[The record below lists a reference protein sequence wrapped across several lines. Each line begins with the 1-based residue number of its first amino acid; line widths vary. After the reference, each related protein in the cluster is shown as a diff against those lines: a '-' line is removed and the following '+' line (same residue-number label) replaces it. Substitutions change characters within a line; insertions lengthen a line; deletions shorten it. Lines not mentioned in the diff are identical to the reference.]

1 MPRWFLLIGIVFI
14 LAACDSAPASPVAT
28 SSPPAADTPVALAP
42 AATLAPT
49 STVAPTAAPTH
60 APTATPTQTSTPT
73 PTPKPPNPLEISA
86 MRAREYP
93 GSDLKIEGTL
103 DAGANYQRYYAS
115 YMSDGLKIYGM
126 LTVPN
131 GPKPASGWPVIIFN
145 HGFIPPNI
153 YKTTERYVAYVDAI
167 ARSGYIVFKS
177 DYRGH
182 DRSEGSAV
190 GGYGSPAYTVDV
202 LNALASLK
210 RYKDAD
216 PNRIGMWG
224 HSMGGQITLRAVVV
238 SKDIKAAVIWGGVV
252 APYADIISSWHTEPG
267 APPSSGRT
275 GGWRGG
281 LISEYGSPADN
292 PEFWAAISPNSYLAE
307 GVPPIQLH
315 HSTTDEEVPFRFGQT
330 LADEL
335 KQTGQTYEFYSY
347 PGDNHNI
354 SGNFNIAMQR
364 SIAFFNKYVAQRN

>member
-1 MPRWFLLIGIVFI
+1 MPRWFWLICMALT
-14 LAACDSAPASPVAT
+14 LAACDSSPAAPPVPTNTLAPLAPAPT
-28 SSPPAADTPVALAP
+28 VALA
-42 AATLAPT
+42 
-49 STVAPTAAPTH
+49 ST
-60 APTATPTQTSTPT
+60 PTATTAPTLTPTAVPTQTSTPT
-73 PTPKPPNPLEISA
+73 PTPKPPNPLQISA
-86 MRAREYP
+86 MRARQYP
-93 GSDLKIEGTL
+93 GSDITIESTL
-103 DAGANYQRYYAS
+103 DPGANYQRYYAS
-115 YMSDGLKIYGM
+115 YMSDGLKIYGL

-145 HGFIPPNI
+145 HGFIPPNV

-182 DRSEGSAV
+182 DRSEGTPA

-202 LNALASLK
+202 LNALSSLK

-224 HSMGGQITLRAVVV
+224 HSMGGQITLRAAVV

-252 APYADIISSWHTEPG
+252 APYADIISSWRATPG
-267 APPSSGRT
+267 APASSGRT
-275 GGWRGG
+275 GGWRRD
-281 LISEYGSPADN
+281 LTSEYGSPADN
-292 PEFWAAISPNSYLAE
+292 PEFWASISPNSYLAE
-307 GVPPIQLH
+307 GVPPIQIH

-335 KQTGQTYEFYSY
+335 KQLGLTYEFYSY

-354 SGNFNIAMQR
+354 STNFNIAMQR
-364 SIAFFNKYVAQRN
+364 SIAFFNKYVK